1 MKLPFPIHG
10 WKGLDVVAKSYYGM
24 TMGLDTAG
32 RFFPREKHRI
42 YRLMDVGS
50 LCTSRCVPEVRNQR
64 EVGERARKLFF
75 VVYIWVAFI
84 GAS

>member
-32 RFFPREKHRI
+32 RFFHREKHRI
-42 YRLMDVGS
+42 YRLMDVGVTMYES
-50 LCTSRCVPEVRNQR
+50 LCTGSKRPKR
-64 EVGERARKLFF
+64 GWGK
-75 VVYIWVAFI
+75 
-84 GAS
+84 G